1 MWNPDNRPKG
11 GCAPQA
17 GLSLVAAVEKDAWVS
32 LAAACAKPKK
42 LAAAWVSGLLVYVLP
57 SSLNPCL
64 DSEGQD

>member
-1 MWNPDNRPKG
+1 M
-11 GCAPQA
+11 
-17 GLSLVAAVEKDAWVS
+17 AAVEKDAWVS